1 MKSWIRFL
9 FHDSWGNYDLTKKI
23 NFSNYPTPRSKTS
36 PHSFFTFLAFCFGA
50 WASCVFTCDL
60 LVGTE
65 TCLWRARTFCCTL
78 YDNVERRICNF
89 KSLRIRLHDLDFGV
103 FLWCANSDANHG
115 RLTGTTACCKRQ
127 KSAKARAKDEAP
139 KHLPTGIHR
148 VHQCIWKSYGNHVV
162 THKDL
167 SNPPKD
173 LQNSSWL
180 LYVFLLCINSN
191 QQYSADFIRI

>member
-1 MKSWIRFL
+1 MASDEPHKEVHLLFTWPTTPLGLLGGHGDMRFAQAL
-9 FHDSWGNYDLTKKI
+9 TLVPWDEVMNSFLVSWGNYDLTKKI

-89 KSLRIRLHDLDFGV
+89 KSLRIRLHDLDFGA

-115 RLTGTTACCKRQ
+115 RLTGTTACCKRFW
-127 KSAKARAKDEAP
+127 KAP
-139 KHLPTGIHR
+139 
-148 VHQCIWKSYGNHVV
+148 S
-162 THKDL
+162 
-167 SNPPKD
+167 
-173 LQNSSWL
+173 
-180 LYVFLLCINSN
+180 
-191 QQYSADFIRI
+191 